1 MADDFKTDLVI
12 TPEVSVPHWE
22 LSETFIRAAGP
33 GGQHVNTTSSAVQLR
48 WTPSASSIPAPIKKR
63 FERIFGSRLTND
75 GELVLEASAYR
86 SQMRNREDARAR
98 LKEMIV
104 KAATPPKRRI
114 KTRPTAGS
122 VRRRL
127 KAKKTRSEVKALRG
141 KITRED

>member
-1 MADDFKTDLVI
+1 
-12 TPEVSVPHWE
+12 
-22 LSETFIRAAGP
+22 
-33 GGQHVNTTSSAVQLR
+33 
-48 WTPSASSIPAPIKKR
+48 
-63 FERIFGSRLTND
+63 
-75 GELVLEASAYR
+75 LVLEASAHR

-104 KAATPPKRRI
+104 KAATAPKRRI